1 MPSIKY
7 DVVIA
12 GAGIVGLAHA
22 WMCAKQGL
30 RVAVLEKNSRCTGA
44 SVRNFGF
51 ITITGQREG
60 KTWRRA
66 LRSKEFWADVAPK
79 AGIPICHQGLL
90 VVAQRLEAL
99 DLLDTFKHTEM
110 GEACVLLSADAI
122 RGRFPEIRGEDVQ
135 GGLYSPHELR
145 VESKDAIGQL
155 TTWLSKE
162 MGVEFFFDHELLEI
176 NLPQLR
182 TASNVFHTERLIL
195 CPGTELN
202 GVAQPY
208 LAEYQLTHTQLQM
221 LRIQPTQPLLLQAAV
236 MSDLS
241 LVRYAGY
248 TGLNC
253 HQALLARLK
262 KEELP
267 CLEAGIHLI
276 VVQSEDGSLVVGD
289 SHHPVGD
296 VEPFAQDAVDALII
310 EQLRRTLK
318 LDDYQITHRWT
329 GKYPVGHADQDAL
342 ILSPDPNI
350 RVVSVISGTGASTAF
365 GLAEEVMQQWGF

>member
-1 MPSIKY
+1 MHCTKY
-7 DVVIA
+7 DVVIV

-30 RVAVLEKNSRCTGA
+30 RVAVLEKNNRSSGA
-44 SVRNFGF
+44 SGRNFGF
-51 ITITGQREG
+51 ITVTGQRSG
-60 KTWRRA
+60 DTWRRA
-66 LRSKEFWADVAPK
+66 LRSKTLWAEVAPK
-79 AGIPICHQGLL
+79 AGIPICHHGLV
-90 VVAQRLEAL
+90 VVAQRQEAL
-99 DLLDTFKHTEM
+99 DVLETFKQTEM
-110 GEACVLLSADAI
+110 GEACALLSPEALS
-122 RGRFPEIRGEDVQ
+122 GRFPEIREDHAC

-155 TTWLSKE
+155 THWLSRE

-182 TASNVFHTERLIL
+182 TASNIFHTERLIL

-202 GVAQPY
+202 GVAEPF
-208 LAEYQLTHTQLQM
+208 LAEYRLTQTQLQM
-221 LRIQPTQPLLLQAAV
+221 LRVQPRRPLPLQAAV

-253 HQALLARLK
+253 HHSLLERLSR
-262 KEELP
+262 EEQG
-267 CLEAGIHLI
+267 CLDAGIHLI

-289 SHHPVGD
+289 SHHPAHTA
-296 VEPFAQDAVDALII
+296 EPFAQDSVDTLIL
-310 EQLRRTLK
+310 EQLKRTLK
-318 LDDYQITHRWT
+318 LDEYQITHRWT

-342 ILSPDPNI
+342 ILSPETNI

-365 GLAEEVMQQWGF
+365 GLAEEVMQQWGI